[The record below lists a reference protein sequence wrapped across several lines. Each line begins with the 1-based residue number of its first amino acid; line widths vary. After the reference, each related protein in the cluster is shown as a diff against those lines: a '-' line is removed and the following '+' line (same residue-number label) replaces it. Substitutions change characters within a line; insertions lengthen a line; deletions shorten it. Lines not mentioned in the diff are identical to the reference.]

1 MDGPNPLVRGWRWAH
16 QWREEHPAP
25 VFIAFGL
32 IVTASGLAL
41 IALGLERE
49 VAAVAVIGVA
59 VTSSALLVIRR
70 GLMLAVGDRP
80 SRPVITGCALTSVGI
95 IIGLG
100 FQMHWALSVVPIAVG
115 LVLFTV
121 GVRPLHEDF
130 TGGSRTGPAAEI
142 WQLASIGSILLGV
155 AFFLAGTEHTSFIG
169 VVLGT
174 YFVVFGLIPLS
185 AGDLLLGSRPIPP
198 RWLITAGI
206 FVLVSGLL
214 FMPESRP
221 DWLVWVIG
229 GICALLGASFVFR
242 RIGVAAVAFLFAV
255 GLALV
260 LADRTDEAPL
270 DPNPGAEGRILAL
283 GDSYISGEGSSQF
296 FEGTNVVGKRQ
307 NQCRRSSTAYPY
319 LVATNLKMGL
329 DFFACSGATTSQI
342 YEVGQMDKRSPDD
355 IAGEL
360 PQLDNLP
367 EDTSRIRVV
376 LVSIGG
382 NDASFGDIGL
392 ACVLPGSCN
401 AFRESWLAQVVK
413 IGPDITAAYEAIKNR
428 VGADTPVVAIP
439 YPRLLTEEGCGW
451 STMEASEHDFLF
463 EFLTIL
469 DDRVR
474 SSAEQAGIYF
484 YEQGLFAFDG
494 AQICQG
500 GPGDT
505 YMNFF
510 NVLPPEGDLGQ
521 AIPTNWVHGTFHPK
535 PSGHEAIA
543 DDLTDWLEDLLEDID
558 AGRLPPN
565 PDPNPNARFA
575 VRRIGGESILVDRG
589 SLDDLQDPSASC
601 PGERVS
607 AFATLL
613 PVLDEADSFTINAAP
628 TSPICF
634 TLPDGSWTDAEE
646 GVVTREE
653 GLDTIHP
660 RLPNE
665 GRSQRFV
672 FEDAVDGTW
681 RLQIVE
687 FCSLKPGCPYD
698 VDSWISDELVSAA
711 RRTVLPGVFMFFG
724 AWMTTYGLRRR
735 YGRTVWNTA
744 VRAGQKA
751 RQVISRDDLPD
762 RGKNA

>member
-1 MDGPNPLVRGWRWAH
+1 VGLKKTDDPNSIARGRRWV
-16 QWREEHPAP
+16 QRWREEHPGS
-25 VFIAFGL
+25 VFIALGL
-32 IVTASGLAL
+32 VAGAGGAAL
-41 IALGLERE
+41 VAWGLERE
-49 VAAVAVIGVA
+49 VAVLAVIGV
-59 VTSSALLVIRR
+59 VITSSALLVIRR

-80 SRPVITGCALTSVGI
+80 GRPVMTGCALTAVGI
-95 IIGLG
+95 IIGLS
-100 FQMHWALSVVPIAVG
+100 FQLHWAFSVVPIAVG
-115 LVLFTV
+115 LALFTV
-121 GVRPLHEDF
+121 GIRPLHHHF
-130 TGGSRTGPAAEI
+130 TGGSRTGPAAEA
-142 WQLASIGSILLGV
+142 WQLGSIGSILLGV
-155 AFFLAGTEHTSFIG
+155 AFFLAGTEQTSLIG
-169 VVLGT
+169 VVLGI
-174 YFVVFGLIPLS
+174 YLVVFGLIPLS
-185 AGDLLLGSRPIPP
+185 AGDLLLRGRPIPP

-206 FVLVSGLL
+206 FLVVSGLL

-221 DWLVWVIG
+221 DWLVWVVG
-229 GICALLGASFVFR
+229 GLCVVLGASFVFR
-242 RIGVAAVAFLFAV
+242 RIGVAVAAFLFAL
-255 GLALV
+255 GLMLV
-260 LADRTDEAPL
+260 LVDRTDDAPL

-283 GDSYISGEGSSQF
+283 GDSYISGEGSSRF

-319 LVATNLKMGL
+319 LVATKLNMGL
-329 DFFACSGATTSQI
+329 DFFACSGATTSEI
-342 YEVGQMDKRSPDD
+342 YEVGQMDERSPDD

-367 EDTSRIRVV
+367 GDTSRIRVV

-382 NDASFGDIGL
+382 NDALFGDIGL

-401 AFRESWLAQVVK
+401 AFRESWLAQVAR
-413 IGPDITAAYEAIKNR
+413 IGPDIRAAYEAIKER

-474 SSAEQAGIYF
+474 RSAEQAGINF
-484 YEQGLFAFDG
+484 YEQSLFAFDG

-521 AIPTNWVHGTFHPK
+521 ANPTNWVHGTFHPK

-543 DDLTDWLEDLLEDID
+543 EDLSGWLEDVLEDID
-558 AGRLPPN
+558 AGRRPPN
-565 PDPNPNARFA
+565 PDPNPDARFA
-575 VRRIGGESILVDRG
+575 VRRLGGESILVDRG
-589 SLDDLQDPSASC
+589 SLDDLQDPQASC
-601 PGERVS
+601 PGEEVS

-613 PVLDEADSFTINAAP
+613 PLLDESDSFMLNAAP

-646 GVVTREE
+646 GVVTRAE
-653 GLDTIHP
+653 GPDLIHP
-660 RLPNE
+660 RLPDE

-672 FEDAVDGTW
+672 FEDAADGTW
-681 RLQIVE
+681 QLQVVE
-687 FCSLKPGCPYD
+687 FCSLKPSCPYD
-698 VDSWISDELVSAA
+698 VDSWIVDQVITSA

-751 RQVISRDDLPD
+751 KRVMSRDD
-762 RGKNA
+762 